1 MASSGRYYWYMNV
14 VPFFAMVA
22 VECFSVGSSVLFKAA
37 TEKGLSYYV
46 FIAYSYAISTF
57 ILLLPFPFIFFTTRS
72 SGLPTFKA
80 SLVGLEFSSPTLAS
94 ALSNLIPAFTYVLA
108 ILFR

>member
-80 SLVGLEFSSPTLAS
+80 SLILA
-94 ALSNLIPAFTYVLA
+94 ANLLMPPVLPKS
-108 ILFR
+108 LGS